1 METWRDMAGF
11 VGFHSSVR
19 ESFEQ
24 RAGTRALERITLN
37 RLWRPKRKAGR
48 GPEKPFAVALVCL
61 RMGTAED
68 WGQDQEVKQHCWLM
82 DWCGGEG

>member
-1 METWRDMAGF
+1 MGF
-11 VGFHSSVR
+11 IPSVMG
-19 ESFEQ
+19 SFEQ
-24 RAGTRALERITLN
+24 GAGTG
-37 RLWRPKRKAGR
+37 RLKGSLQTDYWRPKRKAGR
-48 GPEKPFAVALVCL
+48 SPEKPFAVVLVWP